1 MNTLYDGHELTAPI
15 DQLFSEHGT
24 VLNYTK
30 TYAIINFS
38 TVQEKSIIIYIFK
51 ISQGWSAEIC
61 STNRAT
67 VTAGP
72 SKVKDYAVRCNDLF
86 SKVLLIMYSWVCF

>member
-15 DQLFSEHGT
+15 GQLFSEHGT

-38 TVQEKSIIIYIFK
+38 TVQEK
-51 ISQGWSAEIC
+51 
-61 STNRAT
+61 
-67 VTAGP
+67 
-72 SKVKDYAVRCNDLF
+72 
-86 SKVLLIMYSWVCF
+86 